1 MRIQYGMSHRGR
13 QPVELGLAQAVLG
26 PLGRFVHAIDR
37 HAQFVGEVELPQAMR
52 AQDVQRNTLALGREL
67 KLRPFRADQ
76 ALAFEALRQRHQLA
90 IAHAQRALQRSER
103 GGMAVGGLPQQV
115 LEGVLG
121 PLARLRE
128 AVLPDRRDRAILGR
142 EHRQSNRDEKEE
154 VNRQF

>member
-1 MRIQYGMSHRGR
+1 MRVHYGMPHRGR
-13 QPVELGLAQAVLG
+13 QPIELRLAQAVLG
-26 PLGRFVHAIDR
+26 PLGCFVHAMNR

-103 GGMAVGGLPQQV
+103 GGMAVGGLPRSKCLRAFSV
-115 LEGVLG
+115 RSRAC
-121 PLARLRE
+121 ARRCFRT
-128 AVLPDRRDRAILGR
+128 AVTAPYSGANTANPTAMRRRR
-142 EHRQSNRDEKEE
+142 
-154 VNRQF
+154 